1 MMRFF
6 TQFAGAAA
14 LLAAALLVMPGCTNK
29 ADTGK
34 GAGASAGKGKAAG
47 EGKNE
52 HDHPEKGPHGGPLA
66 EWGEEKYHAEVT
78 FDHGKKQA
86 TVYILDGEAKK
97 PAPVAAETVTLS
109 LTNVKPP
116 VQVTLK
122 ADPQEG
128 DAKGQA
134 SRFTGTHDQ
143 LGKEMDFEGE
153 VSGTVAGTPYAGT
166 FKHKDDDHEHKKK

>member
-1 MMRFF
+1 MRSMNRLFS
-6 TQFAGAAA
+6 FAAVLTALVFLTGCPAANRKGPAAPSTKKGDEAAA
-14 LLAAALLVMPGCTNK
+14 
-29 ADTGK
+29 K
-34 GAGASAGKGKAAG
+34 G
-47 EGKNE
+47 

-97 PAPVAAETVTLS
+97 PAPVAAENVTLS

-166 FKHKDDDHEHKKK
+166 FKHKDDDHDHKK